1 MFGENNM
8 MELMSNMQFKK
19 VENLYFGMDGKIG
32 VQMKDGIY
40 SYDVEKNDILVNPM
54 PFMNFKMP
62 AFAFPTT
69 LEQIASGDMVV
80 GSTGKVMGWI
90 QSVADGV
97 FKIKT
102 VDGFSNEWKPPK
114 VKVFGF
120 ESGNPM
126 IVRSFLNLS
135 GGKGFDQ
142 NMMVQMM
149 MLQKMSGDE
158 DNGMMD
164 DVMPFM
170 IMGMANGTS
179 TDGAFSPSSIMQF
192 TMMKKLMDKMDG
204 KIKEPVVRLKPR
216 HETSL
221 DGGYWSK

>member
-1 MFGENNM
+1 
-8 MELMSNMQFKK
+8 
-19 VENLYFGMDGKIG
+19 
-32 VQMKDGIY
+32 
-40 SYDVEKNDILVNPM
+40 
-54 PFMNFKMP
+54 
-62 AFAFPTT
+62 
-69 LEQIASGDMVV
+69 
-80 GSTGKVMGWI
+80 MGWI
-90 QSVADGV
+90 QSVVDGV

-170 IMGMANGTS
+170 IMGMANGSS
-179 TDGAFSPSSIMQF
+179 TDGAFSPSIIMQF
-192 TMMKKLMDKMDG
+192 KKVENLYFGMDG